1 MDIVVCDGAPD
12 VTGLHDMDE
21 FLQVRCDGR
30 LEIYPQKKGARSF
43 PINNKKELPR
53 HAPKTPKQAQ
63 LLFAALTI
71 TAHVLERGG
80 KFVAK
85 VFRGRD
91 LTLLVAQLRLF
102 FDAVTVA
109 KPSSSRVNSSECFV
123 VCEGFNPPPGPRGGC
138 LPALAGA
145 VAEAEAKA
153 AAGSEQAG
161 GEGAADGSLQLQQAI
176 APYVECGDLS
186 GFDG

>member
-1 MDIVVCDGAPD
+1 MCDGAPD

-30 LEIYPQKKGARSF
+30 LKWLDSQKRNLEPTSARLAAFLHSAPHSF
-43 PINNKKELPR
+43 LKKI
-53 HAPKTPKQAQ
+53 KQAQ

-138 LPALAGA
+138 LPALAGVG
-145 VAEAEAKA
+145 VATEAEVEAKA
-153 AAGSEQAG
+153 AAGGSDR
-161 GEGAADGSLQLQQAI
+161 ADGSLQLQQVI
-176 APYVECGDLS
+176 APYVQCGDLS